1 MSENNYD
8 VIVVGAGLSGLQAA
22 YDIQQAGLSCVV
34 LEARNR
40 VGGKTWSVPLANGK
54 GNVDI
59 GAAWINDTNQKL
71 VYGLTQRFGIELL
84 EQNVDGDC
92 IFQDKDGSTHA
103 FPYGTS
109 PKFSEAQV
117 TNLEKIRDI
126 IHDLSVA
133 YGSKTGSV
141 ENYDQMSLE
150 QFAISKGASERT
162 VDMIRV
168 WTRVMVGIEASEMS
182 AQFFIEYTGKGGGLK
197 QLRSDQKHGG
207 QYLRFRKGTQQMAIG
222 LAALLK
228 PNGVRLSTPVASITD
243 SGKVVTVKT
252 TTGEAFTA
260 SKVILSIPTPLYK
273 DITISPPLKGT
284 KAIVTSSTMHTYYSK
299 MILCYDTPW
308 WTKPT
313 PTSSK
318 SCGLAISYQSPAAVI
333 RDTSVPAD
341 GHYCL
346 TCFVGGRPGIA
357 WSKLPQH
364 ERRAQVLAQVSNIFG
379 NKEDVYKPVEI
390 FEQEWSKE
398 QYSKGAPCPVM
409 GPGVLTSVGGS
420 KALREVVGNLHFV
433 GTETSEVWS
442 GYMEGAVRSGVRGA
456 EEVVKSLKG
465 EAIRAKL

>member
-1 MSENNYD
+1 MAESKYD

-22 YDIQQAGLSCVV
+22 YDIQQAGLSCIV
-34 LEARNR
+34 LEARDR

-59 GAAWINDTNQKL
+59 GAAWINDTNQFH
-71 VYGLTQRFGIELL
+71 VYALTKRFGIELL

-109 PKFSEAQV
+109 PKFSEAHV
-117 TNLEKIRDI
+117 TDLERIRDI
-126 IHDLSVA
+126 IHNLSVA
-133 YGSKTGSV
+133 YGSKASST

-150 QFAISKGASERT
+150 QFAVSKGASERT
-162 VDMIRV
+162 VNMVRV
-168 WTRVMVGIEASEMS
+168 WSRVMVGIEANDMS

-207 QYLRFRKGTQQMAIG
+207 QYLRFRKGTQQMAIS

-228 PNGVRLSTPVASITD
+228 PKTVRLSTPVASITD
-243 SGKVVTVKT
+243 SGSSVIVSTS
-252 TTGEAFTA
+252 TGETFT
-260 SKVILSIPTPLYK
+260 STKLILSIPTPLYK
-273 DITISPPLKGT
+273 DIAISPPLAGT
-284 KAIVTSSTMHTYYSK
+284 KATVTSSTIHGYYSK

-308 WTKPT
+308 WTNPT
-313 PTSSK
+313 PISPK
-318 SCGLAISYQSPAAVI
+318 CCGLAISYQTPAAVI

-341 GHYCL
+341 DHYCL
-346 TCFVGGRPGIA
+346 TCFVGGAPGLA
-357 WSKLPQH
+357 WSGLPQH
-364 ERRAQVLAQVSNIFG
+364 ERRAQVLAQVSKIFG

-398 QYSKGAPCPVM
+398 QYSKGAPCPIM

-420 KALREVVGNLHFV
+420 SALREVVGNLHFV

-442 GYMEGAVRSGVRGA
+442 GYMEGAVRSGIRGA
-456 EEVVKSLKG
+456 EEVVRSLKG
-465 EAIRAKL
+465 EVIRAKL